1 MTLIVQNLP
10 ASVAKV
16 GLIPGLGRCPGGGN
30 SNPPSVL
37 AWRVPWKEQPGRIQS
52 MGSQIVRG
60 DSSSLAQQA
69 TFTKSLTY
77 ITHFA

>member
-16 GLIPGLGRCPGGGN
+16 DLILGLRRCPGDGN

-37 AWRVPWKEQPGRIQS
+37 AWRVPWKEQPGGIQS
-52 MGSQIVRG
+52 MGSQIAG
-60 DSSSLAQQA
+60 HD
-69 TFTKSLTY
+69 
-77 ITHFA
+77 